1 MMDDVIT
8 KKLDDFFRPY
18 PVKSYQKGQ
27 ILVYGGDNP
36 SGIFRLLNGH
46 VRQYDI
52 SASGDEIVVNIY
64 KAPTFFPINWAINQ
78 TPNNYFY
85 ETATAVSLRIAPV
98 GATVKFLKAN
108 PDVVYYLWARLYSGV
123 ERILRRMTY
132 LMKGSAQARTV
143 LELLNV
149 SQRFGT
155 KYKSGSMITITESE
169 LAALSGLTRE
179 TISRELRKLQSRDIV
194 IVNNNHVIIKDI
206 AQLEAE
212 LKNGV

>member
-1 MMDDVIT
+1 MDDVIS
-8 KKLDDFFRPY
+8 KKLDEFFEPY
-18 PVKSYQKGQ
+18 PVKNYQKGQ

-52 SASGDEIVVNIY
+52 SANGDEIVVNMY
-64 KAPTFFPINWAINQ
+64 KAPAFFPVNWAINQ

-85 ETATAVSLRIAPV
+85 ETTTAASLRIAPV
-98 GATVKFLKAN
+98 EATIKFLKAN
-108 PDVVYYLWARLYSGV
+108 PDVVYDLLARMSSGV
-123 ERILRRMTY
+123 EGVLRRMTY
-132 LMKGSAQARTV
+132 LMKGSAQERTV

-155 KYKSGSMITITESE
+155 KYKAGSMVSITENE

-179 TISRELRKLQSRDIV
+179 TISRELRKLQARDLV
-194 IVNNNHVIIKDI
+194 TVNNNHVIIKDV
-206 AQLEAE
+206 ARLDEE
-212 LKNGV
+212 LKKGI